1 MPHIPEKLPSTNNDS
16 SEILNESE
24 LERNE
29 RLLCELMRCAR
40 QLLYAYQPSGSG
52 EMQAVELDNLYDK
65 VKLLKVSD
73 TDKLLNGQL
82 AVMKAHDRLP
92 PPRRHDADSLRAA
105 QADVVDHFL
114 HRSRV
119 DRALKPLTY
128 TGDIFIRLGRQT
140 IGKLQKPRK

>member
-1 MPHIPEKLPSTNNDS
+1 MPHFPQKLPSTNNDS
-16 SEILNESE
+16 SETLKESD

-29 RLLCELMRCAR
+29 RLILELMRGAR

-119 DRALKPLTY
+119 DRALKPLTD
-128 TGDIFIRLGRQT
+128 TGEIFFRLKQKT
-140 IGKLQKPRK
+140 IGKLQKPQK